1 MRYRNLSETLVELRK
16 SRKMTQQELGNE
28 LGVTNK
34 TISKWENGVFL
45 PDITYLVAIADLYLI
60 SVDDLLR
67 GTVLLHNTDNTL
79 KNTPKEK
86 KRRHNRRVGT
96 IIISILLVIDIF
108 LIVFNTLNSNV
119 DKTYRYTNIIAL
131 SIAGAILLF
140 VEIKRIAK
148 AIDEAKRDKLKS
160 SSKKTIKM

>member
-67 GTVLLHNTDNTL
+67 GTVLLHYYN
-79 KNTPKEK
+79 
-86 KRRHNRRVGT
+86 
-96 IIISILLVIDIF
+96 I
-108 LIVFNTLNSNV
+108 
-119 DKTYRYTNIIAL
+119 YT
-131 SIAGAILLF
+131 
-140 VEIKRIAK
+140 
-148 AIDEAKRDKLKS
+148 S
-160 SSKKTIKM
+160 SY

>member
-1 MRYRNLSETLVELRK
+1 MLNENLKAVRK
-16 SRKMTQQELGNE
+16 SKGLSQEE
-28 LGVTNK
+28 LAIKLNVVRQTV
-34 TISKWENGVFL
+34 SKWENGVFL

-140 VEIKRIAK
+140 VEINRIAK

-160 SSKKTIKM
+160 SSKKSIKM